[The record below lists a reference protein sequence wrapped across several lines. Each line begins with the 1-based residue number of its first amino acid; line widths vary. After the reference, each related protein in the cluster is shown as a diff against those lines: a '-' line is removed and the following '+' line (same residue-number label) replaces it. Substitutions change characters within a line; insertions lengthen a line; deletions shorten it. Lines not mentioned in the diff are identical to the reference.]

1 MLQSFAIAPAIVA
14 ILCLEACAP
23 LHGADLT
30 ATPLAGDGELV
41 KLHDLTEKIFQ
52 FKIEA
57 GQLRIDRAA
66 WDRQGK
72 EIASAEEAQAAA
84 AANNMPPGFAQN
96 PRMAAMD
103 KERRDRTIAMMG
115 GPPPALHAIFRA
127 LQERARKASRSF
139 AGGSDLPSS
148 SIHNGWKQWQSGFA
162 GETLSGEL
170 RTNNGGEELQLQE
183 LEPPRRMLEFRCGND
198 ASMLLQLT
206 DREGETIVLRQDGKG
221 RFFLAI
227 IAAETTIADE
237 AESFIALVKQHRQL
251 IESDVLPVLA
261 RIGVRPILPSE
272 ASEVR
277 VVVWA
282 SLLRGPEA
290 RAEGERL
297 LGDLDSDSFDV
308 REAASQALSSRYAL
322 LGDLIREKVMD
333 KSNSA
338 EMQARLERIVA
349 EHPDSPLPTQTV
361 AALGLASDP
370 LYLCKLLDSANPKET
385 QVLVKRLEQITGEKL
400 GPDTAAWKKWAR
412 SQE

>member
-1 MLQSFAIAPAIVA
+1 MRKSFAVVPGIVA
-14 ILCLEACAP
+14 FLCLAACAP
-23 LHGADLT
+23 VHAADLT

-57 GQLRIDRAA
+57 GQLRIDRAV
-66 WDRQGK
+66 WDREGK
-72 EIASAEEAQAAA
+72 EIASAEDAQAVAT
-84 AANNMPPGFAQN
+84 ANNMPPGFVQN

-115 GPPPALHAIFRA
+115 GPPPALHAIFRS

-139 AGGSDLPSS
+139 AGGGDLPSS

-162 GETLSGEL
+162 GETLAGEL

-183 LEPPRRMLEFRCGND
+183 LQPPRRMLEFRSGND
-198 ASMLLQLT
+198 ASMLFQLT
-206 DREGETIVLRQDGKG
+206 DRDGETMVLRQDGKG
-221 RFFLAI
+221 RFFLVI

-237 AESFIALVKQHRQL
+237 AKSFIALVKQHRRL
-251 IESDVLPVLA
+251 IESEVLPVLA
-261 RIGVRPILPSE
+261 RIGVRPILSSE
-272 ASEVR
+272 APEVR
-277 VVVWA
+277 DVVWA
-282 SLLRGPEA
+282 SLLRGPKA

-297 LGDLDSDSFDV
+297 LSDLDSDSFDV

-322 LGDLIREKVMD
+322 LGDLIREKLMD

-349 EHPDSPLPTQTV
+349 EHPDSPLPAQTV

-370 LYLCKLLDSANPKET
+370 LYLVTLLDAANPKET
-385 QVLVKRLEQITGEKL
+385 QVLVKRLQQITGEQL
-400 GPDTAAWKKWAR
+400 GSDTAGWKKWAR